1 MIVVGWG
8 YPIFCCFF
16 FRGKFLEKEEEEEEK
31 ESCSVDFKRNLF
43 FRRI

>member
-16 FRGKFLEKEEEEEEK
+16 FFRGKFLEKEEEEEK